1 MSVSIKEN
9 REKEDLEDA
18 NAGEI
23 GCPPASP
30 AWLEGGPDAHDGG
43 RAPGTLQHVIV
54 RGIVE
59 REGYF
64 CPEICSPQELLEV
77 D

>member
-1 MSVSIKEN
+1 MKMCVFNTGRLDYSDKSMSISIKEN

-23 GCPPASP
+23 ECTRYASVC
-30 AWLEGGPDAHDGG
+30 D
-43 RAPGTLQHVIV
+43 RQ
-54 RGIVE
+54 
-59 REGYF
+59 
-64 CPEICSPQELLEV
+64 V